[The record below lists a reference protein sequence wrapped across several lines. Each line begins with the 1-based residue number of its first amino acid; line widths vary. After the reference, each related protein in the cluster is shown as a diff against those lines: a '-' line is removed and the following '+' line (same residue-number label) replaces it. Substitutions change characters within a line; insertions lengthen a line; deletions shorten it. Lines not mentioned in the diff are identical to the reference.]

1 MSVWRKMHEHSLG
14 EPRKEDTIQPVTWK
28 AYVQVAG
35 QIKELNMRIQV
46 LDKEMKKLA
55 KLNNKLYHECLDR
68 ST

>member
-14 EPRKEDTIQPVTWK
+14 EPRKEDNIQPVTWK
-28 AYVQVAG
+28 TYINMAG
-35 QIKELNMRIQV
+35 EMKELSIRIQV

-55 KLNNKLYHECLDR
+55 KINKLYHECLDR

>member
-28 AYVQVAG
+28 TYINMAG
-35 QIKELNMRIQV
+35 ELKELSIRIQV
-46 LDKEMKKLA
+46 LDKETKKL
-55 KLNNKLYHECLDR
+55 KKLYHECLDR

>member
-28 AYVQVAG
+28 AHINMAG
-35 QIKELNMRIQV
+35 QIKELNIRIHI
-46 LDKEMKKLA
+46 LDKETKKL
-55 KLNNKLYHECLDR
+55 KKLYHECLDR

>member
-28 AYVQVAG
+28 AHINMAG
-35 QIKELNMRIQV
+35 QIKELNIRIRV
-46 LDKEMKKLA
+46 LDKETKKL
-55 KLNNKLYHECLDR
+55 KKLYHECLDR

>member
-28 AYVQVAG
+28 TYINMAG
-35 QIKELNMRIQV
+35 EMKELSIRIQV
-46 LDKEMKKLA
+46 LDKKMKKLA
-55 KLNNKLYHECLDR
+55 KINKKLYHECLDR